1 MLDMEAVGR
10 DKEALLQELRAA
22 GAVIR
27 GDGRGNIPCPYHGG
41 SDSGSIHQGEDG
53 RWRFKCFACGQSGD
67 VLDLQALRESKDLK
81 AVIRENDK
89 SAQLRRPASSY
100 HTSRRPQP
108 NASGEPVEGSDGSE
122 ATISRPVQE
131 SPPQAQETQARG
143 NQRVYDTLDLL
154 KKAAEFADAERLK
167 SKFPDFDRRRT
178 LVKTFP
184 YTDPVTGHLDLIA
197 FRLEGAWAEAEGM
210 PSKKSCLQ
218 GHENAQGKFE
228 LRRPPGL
235 APLFNRA
242 GIADADTVVVLEGEP
257 KVIVLK
263 KFGFAATCS
272 PGGSNA
278 AGQADWS
285 PLSGKKLVIIWRDK
299 DKLNKLGKRPGLE
312 YQNSVIAEIN
322 RLPKPPLIFTVDVD
336 AITEL
341 PEDGSDVVDLDRI
354 MGKLPDDQ
362 KADVIR
368 AILSDAK
375 PTGVHAELIAETEEV
390 LTGERNVIDWPWSL
404 FATVTEA
411 ITAGKA
417 TVICGEPG
425 VSKSLFLLQAMLE
438 WHKLGVSCAVM
449 ELEDGAPY
457 HLRRAAA
464 MIAECSFLTSLK
476 WQREHPDETR
486 KIVNAEILT
495 SFGRCLHDLSALPN
509 KEATIDNLLRW
520 INEQVQRGIRIIGID
535 PVTLAEF
542 GKDMHSEDSKFVR
555 GIKRAL
561 DGSMSSFIAITHP
574 RPGSHGRTLD
584 NMALTRDWGR
594 HTPSAMWYEYI
605 HGSRKMRVRTVS
617 TSMGQVSVDQQV
629 NRVVHVLKVRNTEG
643 AKTKIAFDFDKRSL
657 KVRELGEIID

>member
-1 MLDMEAVGR
+1 MAQVGR
-10 DKEALLQELRAA
+10 DKAALLDELRAA

-53 RWRFKCFACGQSGD
+53 RFRFKCFSCGVSGD
-67 VLDLQALRESKDLK
+67 LLDLQALRQSKPLK
-81 AVIRENDK
+81 DVIRENDN
-89 SAQLRRPASSY
+89 SQPRRPAASY
-100 HTSRRPQP
+100 GQSRRPAP
-108 NASGEPVEGSDGSE
+108 AEPDRS
-122 ATISRPVQE
+122 E
-131 SPPQAQETQARG
+131 SPPPEQEAPAKS
-143 NQRVYDTLDLL
+143 NSRVYDSLDLL
-154 KKAAEFADAERLK
+154 KMAAEIVDAKHLK
-167 SKFPDFDRRRT
+167 EKFPGFDQHRILART
-178 LVKTFP
+178 FVYSHP
-184 YTDPVTGHLDLIA
+184 DTGHADLIV
-197 FRLEGAWAEAEGM
+197 FRLEGAWTEADGM
-210 PSKKSCLQ
+210 PAKKSCLQ
-218 GHENAQGKFE
+218 GHETAKGAFE
-228 LRRPPGL
+228 LRRPPGF

-242 GIADADTVVVLEGEP
+242 GIKDAETVVCVEGEP
-257 KVIVLK
+257 KVVALK
-263 KFGFAATCS
+263 KFGFVATCS

-278 AGQADWS
+278 ADKADWS
-285 PLSGKKLVIIWRDK
+285 PLNGKKLVVIWRDK
-299 DKLNKLGKRPGLE
+299 DAVNKLGRRPGLD
-312 YQNSVIAEIN
+312 YQNAVIAQLN

-336 AITEL
+336 AIAEL
-341 PEDGSDVVDLDRI
+341 PENGSDVVDLVRI
-354 MGKLPDDQ
+354 MGNLPDDQ

-368 AILSDAK
+368 AILADAK
-375 PTGVHAELIAETEEV
+375 PTGVHAELLAETEEV
-390 LTGERNVIDWPWSL
+390 LTGERNVIDWPWPL

-425 VSKSLFLLQAMLE
+425 VSKSLFLLQAILD
-438 WHKLGVSCAVM
+438 WHKASVSCAVM

-486 KIVNAEILT
+486 KSVNAEVLT

-520 INEQVQRGIRIIGID
+520 INEQVQRGIRIIAID

-605 HGSRKMRVRTVS
+605 HRGKKMRVRTVS
-617 TSMGQVSVDQQV
+617 TSLGQISVDLEV

-643 AKTKIAFDFDKRSL
+643 AKTKIAFWFDKASL
-657 KVRELGEIID
+657 KVREIGEVVD